1 LERIGDPRCTGS
13 DRHNRKDEFSHNGRI
28 LTMIMK
34 TIQTERLTLRPMTEK
49 DADFILELLNDP
61 AFIRYIGDRKV
72 RTREAAKAYITNGPV
87 ASYAN
92 NGFGLYLV
100 ELKESGESMGMCGL
114 IRRNTLKD
122 VDIGYAFL
130 PKFWSKGYAFEAA
143 QEMKR
148 YAQEELTL
156 KRLVAVVDPENPPS
170 IHLLE
175 KLGMKFEKMVRLSPD
190 DIELKLF
197 AVDL

>member
-1 LERIGDPRCTGS
+1 MAGYGEMNL
-13 DRHNRKDEFSHNGRI
+13 
-28 LTMIMK
+28 K
-34 TIQTERLTLRPMTEK
+34 TFETERLILRPMMEK

-61 AFIRYIGDRKV
+61 SFIRNIGDRKV
-72 RTREAAKAYITNGPV
+72 RTREGAKAYITDGPV
-87 ASYAN
+87 ASYAK

-100 ELKESGESMGMCGL
+100 ELKESSKSMGMCGL

-143 QEMKR
+143 LAMEQVRAGRDRFEAPGCSGRPGKS
-148 YAQEELTL
+148 
-156 KRLVAVVDPENPPS
+156 PS

-175 KLGMKFEKMVRLSPD
+175 KLGMRFERMVRLSAD

-197 AVDL
+197 SVEL

>member
-1 LERIGDPRCTGS
+1 MSL
-13 DRHNRKDEFSHNGRI
+13 
-28 LTMIMK
+28 K
-34 TIQTERLTLRPMTEK
+34 TFQTERLILRPMTEK

-72 RTREAAKAYITNGPV
+72 RTLEGARVYITDGPV
-87 ASYAN
+87 ASYAR

-100 ELKESGESMGMCGL
+100 ELRESGESMGMCGL

-130 PKFWSKGYAFEAA
+130 PKFWSRGYAFEAA
-143 QEMKR
+143 QEMKL
-148 YAQEELTL
+148 YAREELGL
-156 KRLVAVVDPENPPS
+156 KRLVAVVDPENLAS
-170 IHLLE
+170 IYLLE
-175 KLGMKFEKMVRLSPD
+175 KLGMKFEKMVRLAAD